1 MNPRSIDEFV
11 SIRYPNHAKLYHRLC
26 TTSDKHIAGMLN
38 SLNEQFKKYI
48 ASNSKEEFESQ
59 LHLSSPDEYVILLAS
74 RIEHDLQSLLNVT
87 LSKLFP
93 SLLPRLVGYVLKI
106 DKLHEKSKEE
116 QNEICYIMFL
126 AAAHRYL
133 TDPSKG
139 V

>member
-11 SIRYPNHAKLYHRLC
+11 SIRYPNHAKLYRRLC

-38 SLNEQFKKYI
+38 SLNEGFKKYI
-48 ASNSKEEFESQ
+48 ASNSKEEFESR

-87 LSKLFP
+87 LRKLFP
-93 SLLPRLVGYVLKI
+93 SLLPRLVGYALKI
-106 DKLHEKSKEE
+106 DKLHQKSKEE
-116 QNEICYIMFL
+116 QDEILHIMFL